1 MDDLGEF
8 RAACIPRGG
17 EDEEGTAA
25 PPLPQPP
32 PPRLSATGSP
42 RGGRGPPGHAAPLS
56 AAAGLRAGGFGSGL
70 SAPGDVSL
78 PADRSGPPGWQRW
91 FTPSRPPPPPSAPQ
105 APRVGCP
112 GGHRQAPTPGR
123 GAGRRC
129 LSRVCPGWERRPS
142 VPYPGRGV
150 ERGRVSADTSSP
162 AAASRACSWARCVTL
177 HGCRAI
183 AGEPSGARRAQPQP
197 SVPPGSELFL
207 LLPGFLPGVSKPSET
222 V

>member
-91 FTPSRPPPPPSAPQ
+91 FTPSRPPPPPFCPPGPSGGLPWGPPAGTH
-105 APRVGCP
+105 PRPRCGPPVFVP
-112 GGHRQAPTPGR
+112 G
-123 GAGRRC
+123 
-129 LSRVCPGWERRPS
+129 LSRLGKASFGAVPRERR
-142 VPYPGRGV
+142 
-150 ERGRVSADTSSP
+150 
-162 AAASRACSWARCVTL
+162 
-177 HGCRAI
+177 
-183 AGEPSGARRAQPQP
+183 
-197 SVPPGSELFL
+197 
-207 LLPGFLPGVSKPSET
+207 
-222 V
+222 

>member
-91 FTPSRPPPPPSAPQ
+91 FTPSRPPPPLLP
-105 APRVGCP
+105 PRPLGWAAL
-112 GGHRQAPTPGR
+112 GATGR
-123 GAGRRC
+123 HPPPAAVRAAG
-129 LSRVCPGWERRPS
+129 VCPGS
-142 VPYPGRGV
+142 VPVGKGVLRCRTPGEALSVVGFRQTPPPLPLPLEPV
-150 ERGRVSADTSSP
+150 LGRDV
-162 AAASRACSWARCVTL
+162 
-177 HGCRAI
+177 
-183 AGEPSGARRAQPQP
+183 
-197 SVPPGSELFL
+197 
-207 LLPGFLPGVSKPSET
+207 
-222 V
+222 